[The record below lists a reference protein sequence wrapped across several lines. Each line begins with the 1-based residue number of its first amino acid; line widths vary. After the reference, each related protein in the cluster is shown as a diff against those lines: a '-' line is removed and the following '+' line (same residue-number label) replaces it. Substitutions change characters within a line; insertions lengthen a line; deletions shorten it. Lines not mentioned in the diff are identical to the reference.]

1 MAHVTLPVGLP
12 GIVGPLEQF
21 PATGKHLRALAQELL
36 RGPSPLTPGEREL
49 IAAYVSSENDC
60 FFCTSSHGAAAR
72 HLLGDRAV
80 VVDQVKLGLDEA
92 EVSDRLK
99 ALLAIA
105 KKVQVGGRRVTDED
119 VASAREEGATD
130 REIHDAVLIAA
141 AFCMYNRYV
150 DGLATWAPDDPDL
163 YDEHG
168 ADLASN
174 GYI

>member
-1 MAHVTLPVGLP
+1 MAHVTLPAGLP
-12 GIVGPLEQF
+12 GIIGPLEQF
-21 PATGKHLRALAQELL
+21 PATGQHLRALAQELL
-36 RGPSPLTPGEREL
+36 RGASPLTPGEREL

-72 HLLGDRAV
+72 HLLGDQSAA
-80 VVDQVKLGLDEA
+80 VDQVRRDLVEAAIGEKL
-92 EVSDRLK
+92 R

-105 KKVQVGGRRVTDED
+105 KKVQMGGRRVTDED

-130 REIHDAVLIAA
+130 REIHDTVLIAA

-150 DGLATWAPDDPDL
+150 DGLGTWAPDNPDL

-168 ADLASN
+168 AALASN
-174 GYI
+174 GYL